1 MAHESLCKTGAMA
14 VTILETIIKPM
25 KEGTPKQALTA
36 VMEWATEAARHEKT
50 RTMTHEECEAKI
62 IELLT
67 NERNMMTADEL
78 RERANFYLAGIMPK
92 EKFKA
97 MTPQEQDEYFKNG
110 GSTLQIG

>member
-36 VMEWATEAARHEKT
+36 VMEWAADAARQEKT
-50 RTMTHEECEAKI
+50 HTMNHEERKAKI

-67 NERNMMTADEL
+67 SERSRMSVEEL

-92 EKFKA
+92 KKFQA
-97 MTPQEQDEYFKNG
+97 MTPQEQEDFFKNG
-110 GSTLQIG
+110 GSTLQIE

>member
-25 KEGTPKQALTA
+25 KEGTPKQALAA
-36 VMEWATEAARHEKT
+36 VMEWAADAAKQEKT
-50 RTMTHEECEAKI
+50 HTMPHEERKAKI

-67 NERNMMTADEL
+67 KERNRMTAAEL

-97 MTPQEQDEYFKNG
+97 MTPQEQEEYFKNG
-110 GSTLQIG
+110 GSTLQIE

>member
-1 MAHESLCKTGAMA
+1 MAHESLCKSGATA

-25 KEGTPKQALTA
+25 KESTQKQALIA
-36 VMEWATEAARHEKT
+36 VMEYAQTTARQEKT
-50 RTMTHEECEAKI
+50 HTMTHEERKAKI

-67 NERNMMTADEL
+67 NERNMMTAEEL